1 MASRNMAMLYGL
13 GGKIRETRNRIG
25 LSLTDLS
32 VAVGSDKSA
41 LAKIERGERVPSLE
55 TVSKLADEM
64 DVPMASWFQ
73 DEASHSASVMEQFI
87 ESRNNRLEK
96 LSSEQLS
103 SLQKM
108 IDQALLMAG
117 V

>member
-13 GGKIRETRNRIG
+13 GGRIRETRNECG
-25 LSLTDLS
+25 LSLTKLS

-55 TVSKLADEM
+55 TLGKLADEM
-64 DVPMASWFQ
+64 SVPVASWFKE
-73 DEASHSASVMEQFI
+73 DASSNTDVM
-87 ESRNNRLEK
+87 SRFLAARNSRLEK
-96 LSSEQLS
+96 LSPEQLS
-103 SLQKM
+103 NLQAS
-108 IDQALLMAG
+108 IDLLLNMAG